1 METIERFRQVF
12 VSSKN
17 SDHLFGII
25 LDNYDINDNQ
35 TYYTLLINIQNAVFN
50 SIFPS
55 IYDNISKTGQFDLEK
70 TLIELNKY
78 TLQAFDNNFEATQPR
93 QLTYEHG
100 TEIDEVS
107 NKATQTNNLDEVS
120 NKATQTD
127 NLDEALNEKTYHIFS
142 EDMTLDPDG
151 KYTFTLPCNQIIKN
165 LNIKNMSI
173 TCSWFNI
180 TEKNNTF
187 VVEEHHVERSVSISI
202 GYYTIE
208 RLVDTLRKSLN
219 VSQERIYSI
228 QIDACTGKTIISCA
242 NEKQIPLSFSLHF
255 PELDNYIGINTML
268 GYEND
273 EYEENSFYI
282 ADSLPLYDVYN
293 TIFLKLKLDE
303 QEVSKYETS
312 NNSHYFEKI
321 CINYSL
327 NFGKTLMYSCGKDPF
342 ILEKT
347 KSVKQ
352 ISVVLS
358 SKFQPLKSF
367 MFFDF
372 ELHINSQ

>member
-35 TYYTLLINIQNAVFN
+35 TYYTSLINIQNAVFN
-50 SIFPS
+50 SVFPS
-55 IYDNISKTGQFDLEK
+55 IYDNVSKTGQFDLEN

-93 QLTYEHG
+93 QLTYEQS

-107 NKATQTNNLDEVS
+107 NKG
-120 NKATQTD
+120 TQTD
-127 NLDEALNEKTYHIFS
+127 NVDEALNEKTYHIFS

-151 KYTFTLPCNQIIKN
+151 KYTFALPCNQIIKN

-187 VVEEHHVERSVSISI
+187 VVEEHHVERSISISI

-242 NEKQIPLSFSLHF
+242 NKTQIPLSFSLHF

-312 NNSHYFEKI
+312 NNNHYFEKI
-321 CINYSL
+321 GINYSH

-342 ILEKT
+342 ILEDT
-347 KSVKQ
+347 KSVKH

-372 ELHINSQ
+372 ELQINSQ